1 MCKIIINL
9 LNLHKQSQKM
19 ERKPAGGA
27 IRNTE
32 RSKKKFFSA
41 VGKILKTKGYAGLKI
56 NEIAK
61 VAGVDKK
68 MIYTYFGGLDG
79 LIDEYIRTQDFW
91 SNVHTDMASKP
102 IDDGGK
108 AFSKELFSLQ
118 FDYLSKNKELQ
129 KVLLWRLSEER
140 KSLRKL
146 TEEQEENS
154 EKLFTHISD
163 PHFGEQAEKFRAVS
177 AVLAAGLYYLNM
189 YAEHNGSVFS
199 GIDLK
204 TESGR
209 EAIKEAVSFLIDKT
223 YEGIL

>member
-1 MCKIIINL
+1 
-9 LNLHKQSQKM
+9 M

-32 RSKKKFFSA
+32 RSKEKFLSA

-56 NEIAK
+56 NDIAK

-91 SNVHTDMASKP
+91 SNVHADMASEP

-108 AFSKELFSLQ
+108 AFTKEVFLSQ

-146 TEEQEENS
+146 TDEQEENG
-154 EKLFTHISD
+154 EVLFSQITD
-163 PHFGEQAEKFRAVS
+163 PHFGEHAEKFRAVS
-177 AVLAAGLYYLNM
+177 AVLVAGMYYLNM
-189 YAEHNGSVFS
+189 YAEHNGSIFS
-199 GIDLK
+199 GIELK
-204 TESGR
+204 TDDGR
-209 EAIKEAVSFLIDKT
+209 KAIKDAVSFLIDKT
-223 YEGIL
+223 YDGL

>member
-1 MCKIIINL
+1 
-9 LNLHKQSQKM
+9 M

-32 RSKKKFFSA
+32 RSKEKFLSA
-41 VGKILKTKGYAGLKI
+41 VAKILKTKGYAGLKI
-56 NEIAK
+56 NDIAK

-79 LIDEYIRTQDFW
+79 LIDEYIRNQDFW
-91 SNVHTDMASKP
+91 SNVHADMASEP
-102 IDDGGK
+102 MDDGGK
-108 AFSKELFSLQ
+108 AFTKEVFLSQ

-146 TEEQEENS
+146 TDEQEENG
-154 EKLFTHISD
+154 EVLFSQITD
-163 PHFGEQAEKFRAVS
+163 PHFGEHAEKFRAVS
-177 AVLAAGLYYLNM
+177 AVLVAGMYYLNM

-204 TESGR
+204 TDDGR
-209 EAIKEAVSFLIDKT
+209 KAIKDAVSFLIDKT
-223 YEGIL
+223 YDVL

>member
-1 MCKIIINL
+1 
-9 LNLHKQSQKM
+9 M
-19 ERKPAGGA
+19 ERKPADGA

-56 NEIAK
+56 NDIAK

-79 LIDEYIRTQDFW
+79 LIDEYVRTQDFW
-91 SNVHTDMASKP
+91 SNVHADSAPKP
-102 IDDGGK
+102 FDDGGK
-108 AFSKELFSLQ
+108 AFSKELFLLQ
-118 FDYLSKNKELQ
+118 FDYVCKNKELQ

-146 TEEQEENS
+146 TDEQEENG
-154 EKLFTHISD
+154 ELLFSQITD
-163 PHFGEQAEKFRAVS
+163 PHFGEHAEKFRAVS
-177 AVLAAGLYYLNM
+177 AVLVAGMYYLNM
-189 YAEHNGSVFS
+189 YAEHNGSIFS

-204 TESGR
+204 TEDGR
-209 EAIKEAVSFLIDKT
+209 KAIKEAVSFLIDQT
-223 YEGIL
+223 YENL

>member
-1 MCKIIINL
+1 
-9 LNLHKQSQKM
+9 M

-32 RSKKKFFSA
+32 RSKEKFLSA

-56 NEIAK
+56 NDIAK

-91 SNVHTDMASKP
+91 SNVHADMASEP

-108 AFSKELFSLQ
+108 AFTKEVFLSQ

-146 TEEQEENS
+146 TDEQEENG
-154 EKLFTHISD
+154 EVLFSQITD
-163 PHFGEQAEKFRAVS
+163 PYFGEYAEKFRAVS
-177 AVLAAGLYYLNM
+177 AVLVAGMYYLNM
-189 YAEHNGSVFS
+189 YAEHNGSLFS

-204 TESGR
+204 TDDGR
-209 EAIKEAVSFLIDKT
+209 KAIKDAVSFLIDKT
-223 YEGIL
+223 YDGL

>member
-1 MCKIIINL
+1 
-9 LNLHKQSQKM
+9 M

-32 RSKKKFFSA
+32 RSKEKFLSA

-56 NEIAK
+56 NDIAK

-91 SNVHTDMASKP
+91 SNVHADMASEP

-108 AFSKELFSLQ
+108 AFTKEVFLSQ
-118 FDYLSKNKELQ
+118 FDYLSKNKEVQ

-146 TEEQEENS
+146 TDEQEENG
-154 EKLFTHISD
+154 EVLFSQITD
-163 PHFGEQAEKFRAVS
+163 PHFGKHAEKFRAVS
-177 AVLAAGLYYLNM
+177 AVLVAGMYYLNM
-189 YAEHNGSVFS
+189 YAEHNGSIFS

-204 TESGR
+204 TDDGR
-209 EAIKEAVSFLIDKT
+209 KAIKDAVSFLIDKT
-223 YEGIL
+223 YDGL

>member
-1 MCKIIINL
+1 
-9 LNLHKQSQKM
+9 M

-32 RSKKKFFSA
+32 RSKEKFLSA

-56 NEIAK
+56 NDIAK

-91 SNVHTDMASKP
+91 SNVHADMASEP

-108 AFSKELFSLQ
+108 TFTKEVFLSQ

-146 TEEQEENS
+146 TDEQEENG
-154 EKLFTHISD
+154 EKLFSQITD
-163 PHFGEQAEKFRAVS
+163 PHFGEHAEKFRAVS
-177 AVLAAGLYYLNM
+177 AVLVAGMYYLNM

-204 TESGR
+204 TDDGR
-209 EAIKEAVSFLIDKT
+209 KAIKDAVSFLIDKT
-223 YEGIL
+223 YDVL

>member
-1 MCKIIINL
+1 
-9 LNLHKQSQKM
+9 M

-32 RSKKKFFSA
+32 RSKEKFLSA
-41 VGKILKTKGYAGLKI
+41 VGKILKTKGYSGLRI
-56 NEIAK
+56 NDIAK

-79 LIDEYIRTQDFW
+79 LINEYIRTQDFW
-91 SNVHTDMASKP
+91 SNVHTDMASEP

-108 AFSKELFSLQ
+108 AFTKEIFLSQ

-140 KSLRKL
+140 KTLRKL
-146 TEEQEENS
+146 TDQQEEKG
-154 EKLFTHISD
+154 EVLFSQITD
-163 PHFGEQAEKFRAVS
+163 PHFGEHAEKFRAVS
-177 AVLAAGLYYLNM
+177 AVLVAGMYYLNM

-204 TESGR
+204 TDDGR
-209 EAIKEAVSFLIDKT
+209 KAIKDAVSYLIDKT
-223 YEGIL
+223 YDGL

>member
-1 MCKIIINL
+1 
-9 LNLHKQSQKM
+9 M

-32 RSKKKFFSA
+32 RSKEKFLSA

-56 NEIAK
+56 NDIAN

-91 SNVHTDMASKP
+91 SNVHADMASEP

-108 AFSKELFSLQ
+108 TFTKEVFLSQ

-146 TEEQEENS
+146 TDEQEENG
-154 EKLFTHISD
+154 EMLFSQITD
-163 PHFGEQAEKFRAVS
+163 PHFGEHAEKFRAVS
-177 AVLAAGLYYLNM
+177 AVLVAGMYYLNI
-189 YAEHNGSVFS
+189 YAEHNGSIFS

-204 TESGR
+204 TDDGR
-209 EAIKEAVSFLIDKT
+209 KAIKDAVSFLIDKT
-223 YEGIL
+223 YDGL

>member
-1 MCKIIINL
+1 
-9 LNLHKQSQKM
+9 M

-32 RSKKKFFSA
+32 RSKEKFLSA

-56 NEIAK
+56 NDIAK

-91 SNVHTDMASKP
+91 SNVHADMASEP

-108 AFSKELFSLQ
+108 AFTKEVFLSQ

-140 KSLRKL
+140 KTLRKL
-146 TEEQEENS
+146 TDEQEENG
-154 EKLFTHISD
+154 EVLFSQITD
-163 PHFGEQAEKFRAVS
+163 PHFGEHAEKFRAVS
-177 AVLAAGLYYLNM
+177 AVLVAGMYYLNM
-189 YAEHNGSVFS
+189 YAEHNGSIFS

-204 TESGR
+204 TDDGR
-209 EAIKEAVSFLIDKT
+209 KAIKDAVSFLIDKT
-223 YEGIL
+223 YDGL

>member
-1 MCKIIINL
+1 MFKITINFFIL
-9 LNLHKQSQKM
+9 QKESKKM
-19 ERKPAGGA
+19 ERKPASGT

-32 RSKKKFFSA
+32 RSKKKFLSA
-41 VGKILKTKGYAGLKI
+41 VGKILKTKGYAGLKV
-56 NEIAK
+56 NDIAK

-68 MIYTYFGGLDG
+68 MIYNYFGGLDG

-108 AFSKELFSLQ
+108 EFSKELFLLQ
-118 FDYLSKNKELQ
+118 FDYLFKNKELQ
-129 KVLLWRLSEER
+129 RVLLWRLSEER

-146 TEEQEENS
+146 TDDQEANS
-154 EKLFTHISD
+154 EQLFTHISD
-163 PHFGEQAEKFRAVS
+163 PYFGEHAQKFRAIS
-177 AVLAAGLYYLNM
+177 AVIAAGMYYLNM

-204 TESGR
+204 TNDGR
-209 EAIKEAVSFLIDKT
+209 KTIKEAVSFLIDKT
-223 YEGIL
+223 YDEL

>member
-1 MCKIIINL
+1 
-9 LNLHKQSQKM
+9 M

-32 RSKKKFFSA
+32 RSKEKFLSA

-56 NEIAK
+56 NDIAK

-91 SNVHTDMASKP
+91 SNVHADMASEP

-108 AFSKELFSLQ
+108 AFTKEVFLSQ

-146 TEEQEENS
+146 TDEQEENG
-154 EKLFTHISD
+154 EVLFSQITD
-163 PHFGEQAEKFRAVS
+163 PHFGEHAEKFRAVS
-177 AVLAAGLYYLNM
+177 AVLVAGMYYLNM

-204 TESGR
+204 TEDGR
-209 EAIKEAVSFLIDKT
+209 KAVKDAVSFLIDKT
-223 YEGIL
+223 YDGL

>member
-1 MCKIIINL
+1 
-9 LNLHKQSQKM
+9 M

-32 RSKKKFFSA
+32 RSKEKFLSA

-56 NEIAK
+56 NDIAK

-79 LIDEYIRTQDFW
+79 LIDEYIRNQDFW
-91 SNVHTDMASKP
+91 SNVHADMASEP
-102 IDDGGK
+102 MDDGGK
-108 AFSKELFSLQ
+108 AFTKEVFLSQ

-146 TEEQEENS
+146 TDEQEENG
-154 EKLFTHISD
+154 EVLFSQITD
-163 PHFGEQAEKFRAVS
+163 PHFGEHAEKFRAVS
-177 AVLAAGLYYLNM
+177 AVLVAGMYYLNM

-204 TESGR
+204 TDDGR
-209 EAIKEAVSFLIDKT
+209 KAIKDAVSFLIDKT
-223 YEGIL
+223 YDVL

>member
-1 MCKIIINL
+1 
-9 LNLHKQSQKM
+9 M

-32 RSKKKFFSA
+32 RSKEKFLSA

-56 NEIAK
+56 NDIAK

-91 SNVHTDMASKP
+91 SNVHADMASEP

-108 AFSKELFSLQ
+108 AFTKEVFLSQ

-146 TEEQEENS
+146 TDEQEENG
-154 EKLFTHISD
+154 EVLFSQITD
-163 PHFGEQAEKFRAVS
+163 PHFGEHAEKFRAVS
-177 AVLAAGLYYLNM
+177 AVLVAGMYYLNM
-189 YAEHNGSVFS
+189 YAEHNGSIFS

-204 TESGR
+204 TDDGR
-209 EAIKEAVSFLIDKT
+209 KAIKDAVSFLIDKT
-223 YEGIL
+223 YDGL

>member
-1 MCKIIINL
+1 
-9 LNLHKQSQKM
+9 M

-32 RSKKKFFSA
+32 RSKKKFLSA
-41 VGKILKTKGYAGLKI
+41 VGKILKTKGYSGLKI
-56 NEIAK
+56 NDIAK

-91 SNVHTDMASKP
+91 SNVHVDMASEP

-108 AFSKELFSLQ
+108 AFTKEVFLSQ

-146 TEEQEENS
+146 TDEQEENG
-154 EKLFTHISD
+154 EMLFSQITD
-163 PHFGEQAEKFRAVS
+163 PHFGEHAEKFRAVS
-177 AVLAAGLYYLNM
+177 AVLVAGMYYLNM

-204 TESGR
+204 TADGR
-209 EAIKEAVSFLIDKT
+209 KAIKDAVSFLIDQT
-223 YEGIL
+223 YDGF

>member
-1 MCKIIINL
+1 
-9 LNLHKQSQKM
+9 M

-32 RSKKKFFSA
+32 RSKEKFLSA

-56 NEIAK
+56 NDIAK

-91 SNVHTDMASKP
+91 SNVHADMASEP

-108 AFSKELFSLQ
+108 AFTKEVFLSQ

-146 TEEQEENS
+146 TDEQEENG
-154 EKLFTHISD
+154 EMLFSQITD
-163 PHFGEQAEKFRAVS
+163 PHFGEHAEKFRAVS
-177 AVLAAGLYYLNM
+177 AVLVAGMYYLNI

-204 TESGR
+204 TDDGR
-209 EAIKEAVSFLIDKT
+209 KAIKDAVSFLIDKT
-223 YEGIL
+223 YDGL

>member
-1 MCKIIINL
+1 
-9 LNLHKQSQKM
+9 M

-32 RSKKKFFSA
+32 RSKEKFLSA

-56 NEIAK
+56 NDIAK

-91 SNVHTDMASKP
+91 SNVHADMASEP

-108 AFSKELFSLQ
+108 TFTKEVFLSQ

-146 TEEQEENS
+146 TDEQEENG
-154 EKLFTHISD
+154 EKLFSQITD
-163 PHFGEQAEKFRAVS
+163 PHFGEHAEKFRAVS
-177 AVLAAGLYYLNM
+177 AVLVAGMYYLNM
-189 YAEHNGSVFS
+189 YAEHNGSIFS

-204 TESGR
+204 TDDGR
-209 EAIKEAVSFLIDKT
+209 KAIKDAVSFLIDKT
-223 YEGIL
+223 YDGL

>member
-1 MCKIIINL
+1 
-9 LNLHKQSQKM
+9 M

-32 RSKKKFFSA
+32 RSKEKFLSA

-56 NEIAK
+56 NDIAK

-91 SNVHTDMASKP
+91 SNVHADMASEP

-108 AFSKELFSLQ
+108 AFTKEVFLSQ

-146 TEEQEENS
+146 TDEQEENG
-154 EKLFTHISD
+154 EVLFSQITD
-163 PHFGEQAEKFRAVS
+163 PHFGEHAEKFRAVS
-177 AVLAAGLYYLNM
+177 AVLVAGMYYLNM

-204 TESGR
+204 TDDGR
-209 EAIKEAVSFLIDKT
+209 KAIKDAVSFLIDKT
-223 YEGIL
+223 YDVL

>member
-1 MCKIIINL
+1 
-9 LNLHKQSQKM
+9 M

-32 RSKKKFFSA
+32 RSKEKFLSA

-56 NEIAK
+56 NDIAK

-91 SNVHTDMASKP
+91 SNVHADMASEP

-108 AFSKELFSLQ
+108 AFTKEVFLSQ

-146 TEEQEENS
+146 TDEQEENG
-154 EKLFTHISD
+154 EVLFSQITD
-163 PHFGEQAEKFRAVS
+163 PHFGEHAEKFRAVS
-177 AVLAAGLYYLNM
+177 AVLVAGIYYLNI

-204 TESGR
+204 TDDGR
-209 EAIKEAVSFLIDKT
+209 KAIKDAVSFLIDKT
-223 YEGIL
+223 YDGL